1 MKRTMAT
8 AMAIGAL
15 SVAVLTG
22 CDRAKAEAP
31 APAPAT
37 TATVTTPAAGTA
49 AGTTTGTAAVDGQLS
64 DVDGLLN
71 QVDSQLKADGQAQ
84 PDSD

>member
-22 CDRAKAEAP
+22 CNRAKAEAP

-37 TATVTTPAAGTA
+37 TATVTPAAGA
-49 AGTTTGTAAVDGQLS
+49 AADTTTGTAAVDGQLS

>member
-22 CDRAKAEAP
+22 CNRAKAEAP
-31 APAPAT
+31 APVPAT
-37 TATVTTPAAGTA
+37 TATVTPAAGA
-49 AGTTTGTAAVDGQLS
+49 AADTTTGTAAVDG
-64 DVDGLLN
+64 LLN
-71 QVDSQLKADGQAQ
+71 QIDSQLKADGQAQ